1 MARFLRLRKML
12 AVTDGNP
19 NDGRDRS
26 WLLQEMAMTPK
37 QWKATAIVAA
47 MACIQA
53 PGGMTTKVT
62 KWIP

>member
-1 MARFLRLRKML
+1 ML
-12 AVTDGNP
+12 AVTEGNP

-37 QWKATAIVAA
+37 QWKARAIVAA